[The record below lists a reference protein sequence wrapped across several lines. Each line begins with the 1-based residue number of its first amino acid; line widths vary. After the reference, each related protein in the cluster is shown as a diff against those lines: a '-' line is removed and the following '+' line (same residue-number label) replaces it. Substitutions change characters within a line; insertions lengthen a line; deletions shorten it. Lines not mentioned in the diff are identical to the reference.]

1 MTDAPESP
9 VAPRPSTI
17 HAVAA
22 LAGVSPSTV
31 SRALNSPDMVR
42 QATRQRVLASVE
54 RLGYQ
59 PNRAARSLVLG
70 RTATLGLIVPDIA
83 NPFYAPFVKVVHSH
97 VREAEYALFLGD
109 TDEDLATE
117 VALARAMARQV
128 DGLLLCSPRM
138 PGARL
143 RSIAATVPLVV
154 ANRLS
159 RTVPSIAMDFG
170 PGIGQAVMHVHALGH
185 RHCVFLSGPR
195 DSWSNQQRSRT
206 FASACHRLGIEL
218 TVLGPYE
225 PFFGGGYRGAD
236 EALATGATAMFA
248 YNDLVALGV
257 MSRLAARGVRVPEE
271 ISVIGFDDIPMASM
285 TSPPLTT
292 VVMPIAA
299 VAKASASILL
309 SLLAGTVPRRPAG
322 KELATRLVIR
332 DTTGTAAVPSTRSVV
347 PGRGGTERGT
357 ARPRS

>member
-1 MTDAPESP
+1 MNDASESP
-9 VAPRPSTI
+9 AAPRPTTI

-31 SRALNSPDMVR
+31 SRALNSPELVR

-83 NPFYAPFVKVVHSH
+83 NPFYAPFVKVVHSR
-97 VREAEYALFLGD
+97 VREADYALFLGD
-109 TDEDLATE
+109 TDEDPATE
-117 VALARAMARQV
+117 VTLARAMARQV

-138 PGARL
+138 PGQRL

-170 PGIGQAVMHVHALGH
+170 PGIRQAVMHVHALGH
-185 RHCVFLSGPR
+185 RRCVFLSGPR
-195 DSWSNQQRSRT
+195 GSWSNQQRLRVFQSV
-206 FASACHRLGIEL
+206 CEQQGIEL
-218 TVLGPYE
+218 KVLGPYE
-225 PFFGGGYRGAD
+225 PVFSGGYRGAD
-236 EALATGATAMFA
+236 EALATGASAVFA

-257 MSRLAARGVRVPEE
+257 MSRFAARGVRVPEE

-292 VVMPIAA
+292 VVMPMAT

-309 SLLAGTVPRRPAG
+309 SLLAGTVPQRPAG

-332 DTTGTAAVPSTRSVV
+332 GTTGAHAPATERAAQEHGVPERGIERTRS
-347 PGRGGTERGT
+347 
-357 ARPRS
+357 